1 MLSYLSLSKRIVFK
15 MEYMRI
21 EAQLLNEPENLQAPL
36 FVRVVY
42 DTNGWLF
49 LFILCKIM
57 SGAVLGVIQ

>member
-1 MLSYLSLSKRIVFK
+1 MK
-15 MEYMRI
+15 YMRI
-21 EAQLLNEPENLQAPL
+21 EAQLLNEPEKLQAPL

-49 LFILCKIM
+49 LFIFCKIM